1 MGPEGVKCHFRG
13 IGSRVTRRRVPS
25 PSAGAPRVTRP
36 SPALTQRQRLVPAR
50 PRAPGEAR
58 APASHPL
65 ESRRG
70 VDLCPTGNRR
80 SPASVRPLPPCGSQA
95 PAGPERL
102 CPRTRP
108 GAAVPTRVRHTDAQR
123 LPHSFLGPPQNGV
136 SVGDLR
142 APRGSSSPS
151 PSLRRRVAE
160 AAPPAA
166 PALLAQ
172 RSGFKAPPCLREP
185 GQACRRSGP
194 SFASAVRRLLPDAGD
209 RWVGPLETVTC
220 WLSRGRK
227 CSDPPSKHPGVPAP
241 AHAASLCLALRELAK
256 PSSRTAAPVRV
267 PRAALRAPPWPRGRT
282 PRCPS
287 ARHPRRQA
295 VRAAPAASFR

>member
-1 MGPEGVKCHFRG
+1 MPHGEPPESGECAAPPALRLTGPG
-13 IGSRVTRRRVPS
+13 GSRAALPSHPPRGRCSDACQTHRRPA
-25 PSAGAPRVTRP
+25 PSA
-36 SPALTQRQRLVPAR
+36 LL
-50 PRAPGEAR
+50 PG
-58 APASHPL
+58 
-65 ESRRG
+65 
-70 VDLCPTGNRR
+70 T
-80 SPASVRPLPPCGSQA
+80 
-95 PAGPERL
+95 
-102 CPRTRP
+102 
-108 GAAVPTRVRHTDAQR
+108 
-123 LPHSFLGPPQNGV
+123 PQNGV

-194 SFASAVRRLLPDAGD
+194 SFASAVRRLLPDAGG
-209 RWVGPLETVTC
+209 RWMGPLETVTC

-227 CSDPPSKHPGVPAP
+227 CSDPPSKHPGVPPP

>member
-1 MGPEGVKCHFRG
+1 M
-13 IGSRVTRRRVPS
+13 
-25 PSAGAPRVTRP
+25 
-36 SPALTQRQRLVPAR
+36 LT
-50 PRAPGEAR
+50 
-58 APASHPL
+58 
-65 ESRRG
+65 
-70 VDLCPTGNRR
+70 C
-80 SPASVRPLPPCGSQA
+80 
-95 PAGPERL
+95 
-102 CPRTRP
+102 
-108 GAAVPTRVRHTDAQR
+108 
-123 LPHSFLGPPQNGV
+123 
-136 SVGDLR
+136 
-142 APRGSSSPS
+142 APRGTAGV
-151 PSLRRRVAE
+151 RRVCGPSRLAAHRPRRVQSGSALAPAPGPLFRRVSDTQTPSAFRTPSWDPPKRCFRWRLACAAGKLFPVSFAE
-160 AAPPAA
+160 TSRGGGRTARR

-209 RWVGPLETVTC
+209 RWVGLLETVTC

-227 CSDPPSKHPGVPAP
+227 CSDPPSKHPGVPPP

>member
-1 MGPEGVKCHFRG
+1 M
-13 IGSRVTRRRVPS
+13 
-25 PSAGAPRVTRP
+25 
-36 SPALTQRQRLVPAR
+36 LT
-50 PRAPGEAR
+50 
-58 APASHPL
+58 
-65 ESRRG
+65 
-70 VDLCPTGNRR
+70 C
-80 SPASVRPLPPCGSQA
+80 
-95 PAGPERL
+95 
-102 CPRTRP
+102 
-108 GAAVPTRVRHTDAQR
+108 
-123 LPHSFLGPPQNGV
+123 
-136 SVGDLR
+136 
-142 APRGSSSPS
+142 APRGTAGVRRVCGPSRLAAHRPRRVQSGSALAPAPGPLFRRVSDTQTPSAFRTPSWDPPKTVFPLATCVRRGEALSPS

-209 RWVGPLETVTC
+209 RWVEPLETVTC

-227 CSDPPSKHPGVPAP
+227 CSDPPSKHPGVPPP

-267 PRAALRAPPWPRGRT
+267 PRAALRAALRAPPWPRGRT

>member
-13 IGSRVTRRRVPS
+13 IGSRFTRRRVPS
-25 PSAGAPRVTRP
+25 PSAGEPRVTCP
-36 SPALTQRQRLVPAR
+36 SPALTQRQRLVPAP

-123 LPHSFLGPPQNGV
+123 LPHSFLGPPKRCFRWRLACAVGKLFPV
-136 SVGDLR
+136 SFAETSRGGGRTARRPR
-142 APRGSSSPS
+142 APR
-151 PSLRRRVAE
+151 
-160 AAPPAA
+160 AA
-166 PALLAQ
+166 
-172 RSGFKAPPCLREP
+172 
-185 GQACRRSGP
+185 
-194 SFASAVRRLLPDAGD
+194 V
-209 RWVGPLETVTC
+209 WV
-220 WLSRGRK
+220 
-227 CSDPPSKHPGVPAP
+227 
-241 AHAASLCLALRELAK
+241 
-256 PSSRTAAPVRV
+256 
-267 PRAALRAPPWPRGRT
+267 
-282 PRCPS
+282 
-287 ARHPRRQA
+287 
-295 VRAAPAASFR
+295 